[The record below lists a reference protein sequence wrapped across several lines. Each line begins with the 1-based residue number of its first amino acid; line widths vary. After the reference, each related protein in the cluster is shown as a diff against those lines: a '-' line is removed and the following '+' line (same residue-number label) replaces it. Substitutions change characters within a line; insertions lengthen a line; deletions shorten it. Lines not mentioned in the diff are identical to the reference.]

1 MLCWLLML
9 FVFLCVFFFFKQK
22 TAYEMRISDWSSDVC
37 SSDLSGGQGARQVPG
52 ADALARALADRA
64 ELKGVRSA
72 SLASAIGK
80 VAWRA
85 PAGVTVEAL
94 RWSSGLVPMEIPTPP
109 ARTDEILIVSP
120 FVDKAFLAAQMPP
133 GKDKPSRTLLTTMR
147 EIDRVGPSL
156 RAFDSLLALDG
167 PDYPIADPEPAD
179 SAAALGEQDDAA
191 DEEQQIGRGLHA
203 KLLFWRTGR
212 SRTLWLGSA
221 NATRRA
227 WSGRNAEATLELRIT
242 EGVEV
247 GLKALVG
254 AARCIPVPE
263 REFEPDAVTLEEEAL
278 ERARAQVAARWG
290 ATLAVE
296 GENLRIEQDPAQY
309 PGGPH
314 PDEAGTVLE
323 IGAPHGDKIGRP

>member
-1 MLCWLLML
+1 
-9 FVFLCVFFFFKQK
+9 
-22 TAYEMRISDWSSDVC
+22 MRISDWSSDVC
-37 SSDLSGGQGARQVPG
+37 SSDL
-52 ADALARALADRA
+52 A

-94 RWSSGLVPMEIPTPP
+94 RWSSGLVPMEIPTLP

-191 DEEQQIGRGLHA
+191 DEEQQI
-203 KLLFWRTGR
+203 
-212 SRTLWLGSA
+212 
-221 NATRRA
+221 
-227 WSGRNAEATLELRIT
+227 
-242 EGVEV
+242 
-247 GLKALVG
+247 
-254 AARCIPVPE
+254 
-263 REFEPDAVTLEEEAL
+263 
-278 ERARAQVAARWG
+278 
-290 ATLAVE
+290 
-296 GENLRIEQDPAQY
+296 
-309 PGGPH
+309 
-314 PDEAGTVLE
+314 E
-323 IGAPHGDKIGRP
+323 IGRAHV

>member
-1 MLCWLLML
+1 
-9 FVFLCVFFFFKQK
+9 
-22 TAYEMRISDWSSDVC
+22 MRIMDWSSDVC
-37 SSDLSGGQGARQVPG
+37 SSDLIGLLLVAGGQGARQVPG

-167 PDYPIADPEPAD
+167 PDYPIAEDRK
-179 SAAALGEQDDAA
+179 S
-191 DEEQQIGRGLHA
+191 
-203 KLLFWRTGR
+203 
-212 SRTLWLGSA
+212 
-221 NATRRA
+221 TRLN
-227 WSGRNAEATLELRIT
+227 SS
-242 EGVEV
+242 
-247 GLKALVG
+247 
-254 AARCIPVPE
+254 
-263 REFEPDAVTLEEEAL
+263 
-278 ERARAQVAARWG
+278 
-290 ATLAVE
+290 
-296 GENLRIEQDPAQY
+296 
-309 PGGPH
+309 H
-314 PDEAGTVLE
+314 
-323 IGAPHGDKIGRP
+323 